1 MSLLSK
7 KALVLL
13 LAAATG
19 LGALNAQAAKAT
31 SSDAPAHKV
40 SMLGGKFTF
49 NLPKGFVANPLPASP
64 DGASGTMYSNETT
77 KTVVIAAEN
86 TLPNGVSVKD
96 NDGGFLDGTVAD
108 FDAAQ
113 RKALPD
119 FNKLSEKSLTQKDR
133 AGPAPDRRHCHA
145 GRWHDPQHHA
155 DGRVRHSHGGDPG
168 DFPPRRHGGPRNPGQ
183 TDRQRKIMSGVETL
197 QPGAQ
202 ILYFVGADAVTDTRV
217 GVKLGLE

>member
-31 SSDAPAHKV
+31 SSDAPAQKV

-49 NLPKGFVANPLPASP
+49 NLPKGFIANPLPASP
-64 DGASGTMYSNETT
+64 EGASGTLYSNETT

-86 TLPNGVSVKD
+86 TLPNGISVKD
-96 NDGGFLDGTVAD
+96 NDGAFLDGTVAD

-113 RKALPD
+113 HKSLPD
-119 FNKLSEKSLTQKDR
+119 YNKLSEKSLTRKTGLGLRQV
-133 AGPAPDRRHCHA
+133 
-145 GRWHDPQHHA
+145 
-155 DGRVRHSHGGDPG
+155 DGTATQGGGLTLTTTLMAASGTRMAVIQVISRPG
-168 DFPPRRHGGPRNPGQ
+168 DMAAH
-183 TDRQRKIMSGVETL
+183 ETL
-197 QPGAQ
+197 IKQ
-202 ILYFVGADAVTDTRV
+202 IVSA
-217 GVKLGLE
+217 K